1 MAKIGLAYPCWAPV
15 VTESASELPT
25 YGSGFALGKAVRA
38 DLSIQYA
45 EGQLYADNVLA
56 EDVSEFSSGTITT
69 ETDNLTI
76 AQMGTI
82 YGADIVDDELGNGD
96 SDTPPFGGI
105 GYYQV
110 LMVNGVKKYRAFY
123 YPKVKAKMGDETSQ
137 TKGNSFTLETT
148 AVTFTVYKPEYGK
161 WRYVKEFSA
170 ESAAKAYIQN
180 KLNVATWYPVNVQ
193 VQGAGVG
200 ESATPIGTTMVA
212 AGEDFVLQV
221 SGTPTA
227 LYDNGVES
235 KTSISA
241 GKYTVADVAAAHNI
255 AVIF

>member
-1 MAKIGLAYPCWAPV
+1 MAKIGLAYPCWAEIAS
-15 VTESASELPT
+15 ESTSELPT
-25 YGSGFALGKAVRA
+25 YNTGFAIGKAVRA
-38 DLSIQYA
+38 DLAIA
-45 EGQLYADNVLA
+45 FTEGQLYADNVLS

-82 YGADIVDDELGNGD
+82 YGATIVDNELGNGAD
-96 SDTPPFGGI
+96 DTPPYGGF

-110 LMVNGVKKYRAFY
+110 LMVSGVKKYRAFY
-123 YPKVKAKMGDETSQ
+123 YPKVKAKMGDETAQ
-137 TKGNSFTLETT
+137 TKGNSITLGTT
-148 AVTFTVYKPEYGK
+148 PIIFTVFKPDYGK
-161 WRYVKEFSA
+161 WRYVKEFSTEA
-170 ESAAKAYIQN
+170 TAKAYIQS

-193 VQGAGVG
+193 VQGATTG
-200 ESATPIGTTMVA
+200 EGASPTGTTMVA

-235 KTSISA
+235 KSSIA
-241 GKYTVADVAAAHNI
+241 ADKYTVADIDAAHNI